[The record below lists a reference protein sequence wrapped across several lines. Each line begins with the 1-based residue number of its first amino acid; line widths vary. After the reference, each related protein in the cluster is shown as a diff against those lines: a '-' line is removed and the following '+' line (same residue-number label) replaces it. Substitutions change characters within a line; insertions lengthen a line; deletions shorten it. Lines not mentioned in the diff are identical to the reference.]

1 MEMETRVKVWN
12 PNKFNVGVT
21 LFDGRT
27 LNIVAGSF
35 NMLTRNDIL
44 YVSTTS
50 TLFKRGLLRVEE
62 EAKPVL
68 DELGIVEENNAGFM
82 SEEEMKKKL
91 NMSAAKLAS
100 WMEEI
105 TDEVVLDRIAQL
117 AKSIDL
123 PTSKMRVV
131 EEKVPKAFMV
141 D

>member
-117 AKSIDL
+117 AKSMDL